1 MQAFNNGQDTRR
13 VYLYSVHD
21 ITIVNLLRTM
31 GFRNEYFKPEYG
43 ATLIFEMHVASNFPE
58 DVELKVLLSKQNRK
72 KEIDRTST
80 WYLCLSL
87 TVSLPEWHQ
96 NTTRSNYTVSYEYT
110 KLWYA
115 LSTKEFTKIVGKRA
129 SR

>member
-80 WYLCLSL
+80 
-87 TVSLPEWHQ
+87 
-96 NTTRSNYTVSYEYT
+96 
-110 KLWYA
+110 
-115 LSTKEFTKIVGKRA
+115 
-129 SR
+129 